1 MSEERIY
8 TIPLRNARS
17 VPRWKRSKRAVTEVR
32 LFLLRHTKSDEI
44 KIDPAISERIWER
57 GAERPPSRIRVKVAK
72 DDDGVVEAK
81 LAEGKEFSS

>member
-1 MSEERIY
+1 MSEEQIY
-8 TIPLRNARS
+8 TIPLRTAKR

-32 LFLLRHTKSDEI
+32 LFLSRHTKAEDI

-57 GAERPPSRIRVKVAK
+57 GAEKPPSRIRVKVTK